1 MMTVV
6 RVTNNCAVPE
16 KVNLFIFHFSK
27 VSEVPTSS
35 AGIVAP
41 VVSQSMITSL
51 DGNVDMQDTQTAPV
65 AMNKIKIN
73 ITKNVAVKS
82 TTATTTTTTSSTDD
96 GLLMPIEVITGMGQQ
111 SLSGAAM
118 IDDRLPSSSATAA
131 TMEPPPP
138 PIQMSFEYKET
149 MRNRVFEVVPKN
161 VNGFETSGL
170 CSIM

>member
-1 MMTVV
+1 
-6 RVTNNCAVPE
+6 
-16 KVNLFIFHFSK
+16 
-27 VSEVPTSS
+27 
-35 AGIVAP
+35 
-41 VVSQSMITSL
+41 MITSL

-73 ITKNVAVKS
+73 ITKNVAAKS
-82 TTATTTTTTSSTDD
+82 TTTTTTSSTDD

-138 PIQMSFEYKET
+138 IHMSFEYKET